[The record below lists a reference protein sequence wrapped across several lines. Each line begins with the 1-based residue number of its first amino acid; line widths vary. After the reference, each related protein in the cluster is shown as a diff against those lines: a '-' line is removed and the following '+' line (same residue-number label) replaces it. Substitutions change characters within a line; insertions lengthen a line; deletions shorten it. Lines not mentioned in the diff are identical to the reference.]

1 MRTLP
6 IPAFV
11 LLIVVFVSFLSGVDS
26 LQTRVLAEPQE
37 QEGGKEGP
45 QTGKFTAQHFDL
57 TAANSDGNK
66 NVSIKDGKAIL
77 MPEGDEFG
85 STLFGWT
92 ELEGNCVFKGGWA
105 PKNSAKLRE
114 SAGLLTCT
122 DGGKNMWAIGA
133 RRCVHYGECDLV
145 VRFSTTDSQDRN
157 YVANNVLMLWL
168 DGSNAVGIVYDA
180 RKATNNHPVQA
191 WKRIDSTW
199 TTLAMSGNVG
209 VQSAIWLRL
218 KRTTAADSPNT
229 FSFYYA
235 LEDPFKD
242 PAKWVKITST
252 QVRTVGAFD
261 EKTNL
266 WPVIG
271 WYCAQTP
278 DRYTPAVDYYRQW
291 TKDMPAQ
298 RYAFTSP
305 QILVV
310 AAKDAGYAFDA
321 GEGKVWKLSGASC
334 EKSEPGRSVIKF
346 KVGYSD
352 TGKSSDVTWI
362 DKKTLK
368 IKKVKANAAAGKYDG
383 HRHIHVKAQ
392 LNSFGPDQPSLQ
404 SFSIEGTRT
413 TP

>member
-1 MRTLP
+1 MRTLR
-6 IPAFV
+6 ISIF
-11 LLIVVFVSFLSGVDS
+11 LLLAVIFLNVISGENP
-26 LQTRVLAEPQE
+26 LQIKALAEPQE
-37 QEGGKEGP
+37 QEGEEKP
-45 QTGKFTAQHFDL
+45 PLAGKFTAQHFDL

-66 NVSIKDGKAIL
+66 NVSVKDGKAIL

-92 ELEGNCVFKGGWA
+92 ELEGNSIFKGGWA
-105 PKNSAKLRE
+105 PKNSAQLTE

-122 DGGKNMWAIGA
+122 DGGKNTWAIGA
-133 RRCVHYGECDLV
+133 RRSVHYRECDLV
-145 VRFSTTDSQDRN
+145 VRFSTTDSQNRN
-157 YVANNVLMLWL
+157 YVANNVLMLWV

-180 RKATNNHPVQA
+180 RKARNNHPVQA
-191 WKRIDSTW
+191 WKRINSKW

-218 KRTTAADSPNT
+218 KRTTAANAPNT
-229 FSFYYA
+229 FTFYYA

-242 PAKWVKITST
+242 PAKWIQVTSS
-252 QVRTVGAFD
+252 QVRTVGSFD

-271 WYCAQTP
+271 WYCAQTQ
-278 DRYTPAVDYYRQW
+278 DRYRPAVDYYRQW

-305 QILVV
+305 QILVI
-310 AAKDAGYAFDA
+310 AAKNTGYTFDA

-334 EKSEPGRSVIKF
+334 EKDEPGRSVIKF
-346 KVGYSD
+346 KVGCSD

-362 DKKTLK
+362 DKKTLRIKK
-368 IKKVKANAAAGKYDG
+368 IKTNAAAGKYNG
-383 HRHIHVKAQ
+383 HRYIHVKAQ
-392 LNSFGPDQPSLQ
+392 LNSFGPDQPGLQ